1 MELLDELHLEKLHL
15 HNLLLFDLAHAALVF
30 QLTVDVSLDRGD
42 SSLSILF
49 NLKLCKP
56 LLLVDKLILHFV
68 VLLGFHFDLVSALF
82 KLLLNGFRL
91 FRLLSFR
98 QEYRLLDLSLLIL
111 ALLLKNVVA
120 LTTHLLRLNVH
131 LQINDFL

>member
-42 SSLSILF
+42 SPLSILF